1 MRIYKTKFIIIS
13 IIGMLLISTGL
24 VLYSSETIEA
34 ESQTKGQI
42 AYVDLWAVF
51 NVHPEKSIAESE
63 LNQLAQSMQIE
74 LEEKAKDLSKDQQQD
89 LLKEYQSELSQHE
102 QDLIQN
108 IIESIKE
115 VVVKVAIEKE
125 VKMVLDQ
132 KNVIYGGYDMTGD
145 VIDFIGK
152 NKIEAS
158 NIQENTLEDSAEPG
172 TDSLEDNEELELSD
186 QNTPTEKE

>member
-1 MRIYKTKFIIIS
+1 MRIYKAKFIMII
-13 IIGMLLISTGL
+13 ILGMFLFSAGLI
-24 VLYSSETIEA
+24 LYSSETIGA

-42 AYVDLWAVF
+42 AYVDLWAIF

-74 LEEKAKDLSKDQQQD
+74 LQEKAKELSKDQQQD
-89 LLKEYQSELSQHE
+89 LLKKYQSELSQHE

-115 VVVKVAIEKE
+115 VVVEVAIEKE

-145 VIDFIGK
+145 VIDFIEK
-152 NKIEAS
+152 NNIEAS
-158 NIQENTLEDSAEPG
+158 NIQENTIEDS
-172 TDSLEDNEELELSD
+172 EEQVGEL
-186 QNTPTEKE
+186 